1 MVAETGNSHW
11 QLCGKGSAGT
21 QHRKHKGQAAVL
33 CETSLLHNKPRPWGH
48 ARKILIQSRGNVSR
62 PKHLHWSPHARLPTL
77 PHRKLKLQNKSSCGA
92 YLKHRQIPLDLFSC
106 LLRPFLYDR
115 QWTEAWMWRVLDD
128 THCFITYCSA
138 DTHSSRPPPW
148 QQDIL
153 VCPSNSGLAMWFHL
167 ANGIITQAEMVWLYL
182 HDVMILHEKNI
193 T

>member
-48 ARKILIQSRGNVSR
+48 ARKILIQSRGTVSR
-62 PKHLHWSPHARLPTL
+62 PKHLHWSPHVCLPPL
-77 PHRKLKLQNKSSCGA
+77 PHRKLKLQNKRSCGA

-115 QWTEAWMWRVLDD
+115 QWTEAWMWRVLDN
-128 THCFITYCSA
+128 TLFYHVPLCRYPLLA
-138 DTHSSRPPPW
+138 PSS
-148 QQDIL
+148 L
-153 VCPSNSGLAMWFHL
+153 AVVCPATLDLPCDF
-167 ANGIITQAEMVWLYL
+167 I
-182 HDVMILHEKNI
+182 
-193 T
+193 